1 MKISN
6 KTIFGLRFMINLA
19 LSYNKESLTINQIA
33 ESEGISVK
41 FLENIVSMIKP
52 TGLLNVKRG
61 AKGGYMLSKPP
72 AQIRLQEIIQAF
84 NDQMLSNNISEEN
97 RFPESTTDKVVNNM
111 FQELSSTILS
121 FFEDKT
127 LETLSEEY
135 NLLKPDQM
143 FYI

>member
-1 MKISN
+1 
-6 KTIFGLRFMINLA
+6 MINLA

-97 RFPESTTDKVVNNM
+97 RFPESITDKVVNNM